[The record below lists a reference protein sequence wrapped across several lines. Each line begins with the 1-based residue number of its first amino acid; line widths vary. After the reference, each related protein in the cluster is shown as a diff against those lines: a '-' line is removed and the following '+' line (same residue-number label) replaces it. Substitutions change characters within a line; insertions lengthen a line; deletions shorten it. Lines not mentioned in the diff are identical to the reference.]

1 MTRNGKYTGG
11 AHLLEG
17 MPQTLVH
24 GAEEGATKVAEAV
37 ESAGARVARRATH
50 VARSAGQASGL
61 AGGLSQQIRG
71 RRARMRGGT
80 TAKKPGGRVTTAGD
94 AMLKAQLAKTSRELA
109 NESSDLSAAVESL
122 NKIIKSNRRAA
133 ARGRTRLLSGLVLG
147 AALMYH
153 LDAEH
158 GPERRAATARM
169 INGMIR
175 GERGPQTPPSI

>member
-11 AHLLEG
+11 GHLLEG

-50 VARSAGQASGL
+50 VARSAGQAGGL
-61 AGGLSQQIRG
+61 AAGISPQLRG
-71 RRARMRGGT
+71 RRARMRSWIP
-80 TAKKPGGRVTTAGD
+80 KPSGRVTSAGD

-109 NESSDLSAAVESL
+109 NESSDLSAAVDSL

-169 INGMIR
+169 ITDMV
-175 GERGPQTPPSI
+175 RGPSGPQAPSL

>member
-37 ESAGARVARRATH
+37 EQAGTRVARSATH

-61 AGGLSQQIRG
+61 AGELSKQVRG
-71 RRARMRGGT
+71 RRARMRSGT
-80 TAKKPGGRVTTAGD
+80 PRRSGRLKPAGD

-109 NESSDLSAAVESL
+109 NESSDLGAAVESL

-133 ARGRTRLLSGLVLG
+133 AKGRTRLLSGLALG

-158 GPERRAATARM
+158 GRERRAATARM
-169 INGMIR
+169 LTNMVR
-175 GERGPQTPPSI
+175 GERGPQMPVV

>member
-11 AHLLEG
+11 AHLFEG

-37 ESAGARVARRATH
+37 EHAGARVARSATH

-61 AGGLSQQIRG
+61 AGEVSKQVRS
-71 RRARMRGGT
+71 RRTRMRS
-80 TAKKPGGRVTTAGD
+80 AMPRRGGRLNPAGD
-94 AMLKAQLAKTSRELA
+94 AILKAQLAKTSRELA
-109 NESSDLSAAVESL
+109 NESSDLGAAVESL
-122 NKIIKSNRRAA
+122 NKIIRSNRRAG
-133 ARGRTRLLSGLVLG
+133 ARGRTRLLSGLAIG

-158 GPERRAATARM
+158 GRERRAATARM
-169 INGMIR
+169 LSDMAR
-175 GERGPQTPPSI
+175 GQRGPKTPAV